1 MKNFRVNI
9 ILDAKDL
16 ADFQETYLDCEL
28 LSYDTWNELAYE
40 VDYTKMELF
49 NDDNKTV
56 IVAGDTTHD
65 NIHSVIYNF
74 IQGMNYISTEDF
86 IIEYGFK
93 VINEKTLYT
102 VRTEYFKK
110 GE

>member
-9 ILDAKDL
+9 ILNEEDL
-16 ADFQETYLDCEL
+16 IDLRETYLDCDL
-28 LSYDTWNELAYE
+28 WSYDFWHELAYE

-49 NDDNKTV
+49 NDDTKTV

-65 NIHSVIYNF
+65 NIYSTIYNF
-74 IQGMNYISTEDF
+74 IQGMNYNPTDDF
-86 IIEYGFK
+86 IVEYGFK
-93 VINEKTLYT
+93 VIDERTLYT
-102 VRTEYFKK
+102 VRIDYFKK